1 MNMATP
7 KQSIVTFKA
16 EQSLT
21 EALRGV
27 PNRSAFIRS
36 AILAALESACPLC
49 GGTGILTR
57 EQKKHW
63 DAFAVDH
70 ALRECTTCHEY
81 HLVCGK
87 KGGHSA
93 HTPRRST
100 RTGGRPRS

>member
-1 MNMATP
+1 MPSP

-16 EQSLT
+16 EDSLM

-36 AILAALESACPLC
+36 AVLAALNSACPLC

-57 EQKKHW
+57 EQKTHW

-70 ALRECTTCHEY
+70 TLKQCNTCHEY

-87 KGGHSA
+87 KTGRHTHATTHDARLGRRKHS
-93 HTPRRST
+93 
-100 RTGGRPRS
+100 